1 MGREE
6 NETKKQYLRGYE
18 RACRKQRRVEEEL
31 ETIRNEK
38 ILPGITADGMPH
50 GSRKCNDLSEY
61 MVRLLEIETEYEEEK
76 LKLLETRKR
85 IVDSI
90 EELHSENEKDVL
102 KARYIDLLSWEAICQ
117 RMHYEWAQVHRFHAN
132 ALQHLKIN
140 DTQ

>member
-18 RACRKQRRVEEEL
+18 RACRKQRRIEEEL
-31 ETIRNEK
+31 EAIRGEK

-61 MVRLLEIETEYEEEK
+61 MVRLIEIETEYEEEK
-76 LKLLETRKR
+76 MKLLETRKE
-85 IVDSI
+85 IVDCI
-90 EELHSENEKDVL
+90 ESLHSENEKDVL
-102 KARYIDLLSWEAICQ
+102 KARYIDLLSWEAICKK
-117 RMHYEWAQVHRFHAN
+117 MHYEWAQIHRFHAN